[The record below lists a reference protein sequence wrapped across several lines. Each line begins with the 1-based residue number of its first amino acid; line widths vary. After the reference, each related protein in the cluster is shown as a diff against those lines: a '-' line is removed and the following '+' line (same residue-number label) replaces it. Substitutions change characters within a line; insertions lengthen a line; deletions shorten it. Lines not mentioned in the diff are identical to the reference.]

1 MTRNEVVD
9 TVSKLSKE
17 MRMQWLIALGSQLTV
32 SARAYYPLGPEK
44 GDLAGLIAF
53 NELQHQVYNYLRH
66 SRTKDDW
73 TIESFVHG
81 LCDKASASGVDGW
94 FGAALKASVEELS
107 KTDTEYIV

>member
-1 MTRNEVVD
+1 MTRNEVIV

-17 MRMQWLIALGSQLTV
+17 MRVQWLIALGAHLTV

-66 SRTKDDW
+66 SRTKNDW
-73 TIESFVHG
+73 TIETFVHG
-81 LCDKASASGVDGW
+81 LCEKASASGVEGW
-94 FGAALKASVEELS
+94 FGAAIKASVEEIS
-107 KTDTEYIV
+107 QPRYRM

>member
-1 MTRNEVVD
+1 MTHQEVID
-9 TVSKLSKE
+9 RVSTLNKQ
-17 MRMQWLIALGSQLTV
+17 MRVQWLISLGWHFTV

-73 TIESFVHG
+73 AIESFVHG

-94 FGAALKASVEELS
+94 FGAALKASVEGLS
-107 KTDTEYIV
+107 RTDTEYIV